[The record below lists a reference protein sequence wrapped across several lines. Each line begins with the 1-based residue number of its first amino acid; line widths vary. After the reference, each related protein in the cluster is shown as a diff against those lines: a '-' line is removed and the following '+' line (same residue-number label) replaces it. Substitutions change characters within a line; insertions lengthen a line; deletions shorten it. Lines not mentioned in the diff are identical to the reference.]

1 MSLPKIDMSIF
12 PELQIKENIK
22 FNVGGLKEWG
32 ETLVSDPAKAL
43 RWFWKGK
50 ELGTEMRLG
59 DLYEDK
65 TGLYKHREWR
75 GFKDTFY
82 YFNAI
87 WLYNYGCAVKAIL
100 TSEDPIAVL
109 KGVFRYRWLGQDY
122 LTVMHWFDR
131 GLEGA
136 RGDALKA
143 SGWAYNGMVLET
155 VRQFCRLCAADANL
169 HGGKRNK
176 YWYNT
181 FAHDETVA
189 GAIFYPWRDQGFD
202 DVSLQMVPYFVG
214 VHVNSQVV
222 LNYIDAMQSIG
233 LPGDPCPMCQAAR
246 CAS

>member
-22 FNVGGLKEWG
+22 FNVNGLKEWG

-100 TSEDPIAVL
+100 TSEDPIA
-109 KGVFRYRWLGQDY
+109 
-122 LTVMHWFDR
+122 
-131 GLEGA
+131 
-136 RGDALKA
+136 
-143 SGWAYNGMVLET
+143 
-155 VRQFCRLCAADANL
+155 
-169 HGGKRNK
+169 
-176 YWYNT
+176 
-181 FAHDETVA
+181 
-189 GAIFYPWRDQGFD
+189 P
-202 DVSLQMVPYFVG
+202 
-214 VHVNSQVV
+214 
-222 LNYIDAMQSIG
+222 
-233 LPGDPCPMCQAAR
+233 
-246 CAS
+246 